1 MILIPRNKVCHIYM
15 KDGRYIK
22 EMSPLKV
29 DESKRF
35 ISLAKDHQKVEPPAT
50 SQMYTPLVSTNEQV
64 FPI

>member
-35 ISLAKDHQKVEPPAT
+35 ISLAKDHQKVEHRAT
-50 SQMYTPLVSTNEQV
+50 YQLAIPSESTNERV

>member
-15 KDGRYIK
+15 KDGRYIRG
-22 EMSPLKV
+22 MSPLKA

-35 ISLAKDHQKVEPPAT
+35 ISLARDHQKVELLANYRLAMP
-50 SQMYTPLVSTNEQV
+50 SELTNEPA

>member
-1 MILIPRNKVCHIYM
+1 MILISRNEVCHICM

-22 EMSPLKV
+22 EMSHLKV

-35 ISLAKDHQKVEPPAT
+35 ISLAKDHHKVEPRAT
-50 SQMYTPLVSTNEQV
+50 YQLAIQSELTNEPV